1 MMTFSRFMRYGMTT
15 AILTTAVSIPAIA
28 FVGQDPTIIQQS
40 CQLTQVSARL
50 GPDGSTHYSILGTC
64 NGSSISGELAYASNH
79 QTAEK
84 FSYRGAQFTT
94 RAICPEDP
102 WISSTTCE
110 DQQVIAKGAD
120 PGSLLQFPVPLSRH
134 VVRSSEVFQH
144 AKTHATKPNP
154 PGPPVKAR
162 AEIRFGRNTTVFWLG
177 PGQEGQFGPYLNFV
191 VEARPKGA
199 EGAAWTSLGGTKRHT
214 APDYRL
220 SVKLPEPIAGFP
232 GWELR
237 ACSTTVLAK
246 TCTGPFIPTLAA
258 LSDRQTTENAKRHT
272 SPPVTVTPQ
281 ATMKVPTPQLGGAQ
295 GSTPHT
301 PPASSSSPP
310 PIRSFGK
317 AKPSSPADSTAL
329 NPQPLPPKSLG
340 IIQAPSPGN
349 SSALNPQPLPPKSFG
364 FGKILRRGIPE
375 GETSP
380 EESQAENEPASDG
393 SISEEKNSP

>member
-1 MMTFSRFMRYGMTT
+1 
-15 AILTTAVSIPAIA
+15 
-28 FVGQDPTIIQQS
+28 
-40 CQLTQVSARL
+40 
-50 GPDGSTHYSILGTC
+50 
-64 NGSSISGELAYASNH
+64 
-79 QTAEK
+79 
-84 FSYRGAQFTT
+84 
-94 RAICPEDP
+94 
-102 WISSTTCE
+102 
-110 DQQVIAKGAD
+110 
-120 PGSLLQFPVPLSRH
+120 
-134 VVRSSEVFQH
+134 
-144 AKTHATKPNP
+144 
-154 PGPPVKAR
+154 
-162 AEIRFGRNTTVFWLG
+162 
-177 PGQEGQFGPYLNFV
+177 
-191 VEARPKGA
+191 
-199 EGAAWTSLGGTKRHT
+199 
-214 APDYRL
+214 
-220 SVKLPEPIAGFP
+220 
-232 GWELR
+232 
-237 ACSTTVLAK
+237 
-246 TCTGPFIPTLAA
+246 PFIPTLAA

-317 AKPSSPADSTAL
+317 AKPSSPIDSTAL

-340 IIQAPSPGN
+340 IIQAPSPGS